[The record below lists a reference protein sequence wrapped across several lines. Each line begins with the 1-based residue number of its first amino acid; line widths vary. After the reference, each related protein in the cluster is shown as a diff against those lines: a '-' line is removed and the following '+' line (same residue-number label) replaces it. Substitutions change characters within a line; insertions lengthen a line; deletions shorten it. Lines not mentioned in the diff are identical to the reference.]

1 MKNRRD
7 FLKDVCPTV
16 AFAFFGISFL
26 EACSS
31 ESDDDVGTTNPGGG
45 GSGGG
50 EASGFSVS
58 GNVYTINLTHSNFAG
73 KLNSVG
79 DWMNGNSIGIPALF
93 LRISEVTI
101 QAYSNTCPYHGLKNE
116 WVLENSSTFRCNHQ
130 QNKFSTEC
138 ANSGSTTPI
147 NGRSLKCYNPDLEGS
162 TLKLTIS

>member
-58 GNVYTINLTHSNFAG
+58 GNVYTIDLTHSNFAG

-93 LRISEVTI
+93 LRIS
-101 QAYSNTCPYHGLKNE
+101 
-116 WVLENSSTFRCNHQ
+116 SS
-130 QNKFSTEC
+130 E
-138 ANSGSTTPI
+138 I
-147 NGRSLKCYNPDLEGS
+147 NGYTNVCPHNKLRNSWSDYDLTTGKFICSAHGNSYPSDCTTAGNGGVLKCFDTILNNN
-162 TLKLTIS
+162 TLILTIS